1 MAELRSLPYAVS
13 SRAAVAARRFPW
25 LEGALIVVVS
35 FLAELYQDK
44 KIIFGQFVFESDA
57 RLHEFWMRRF
67 QDPDLFHDPLT
78 EALLNTAY
86 IPYGFRGLHW
96 LASWAIDPI
105 RFAEA
110 VPLVLAPLSA
120 WLLFR
125 IVREHTDWWPAAWL
139 GSLLFVFAWD
149 MHRFTGGHQRA
160 YGPVIVV
167 LTLYLLLRRRDVAAA
182 AVPIVG
188 ALFYPSAAA
197 VAVLTIAFSS
207 LELLPGRR
215 LDVRRAVVAVGA
227 GVGALLALVLP
238 QVIVRGGFPEI
249 VTRDAAR
256 SLPDFGEDTDV
267 RYFTGSILD
276 YLSQKASGFGLAWTG
291 SMLVVGAIVILALRP
306 RNALL
311 LRREVWAML
320 ASSLLLFGL
329 AQAFLFR
336 FYLPH
341 RYAYAIVP
349 FCAILIAVGWQPT
362 WQAAAERVRRPWLL
376 GILGVAVTLA
386 VAWVAL
392 VLFPFGLRLPWDD
405 SLTELFDDTWYYL
418 AALAVGL
425 LLAWLLYRPG
435 AAWVA
440 ASACSAALLVTLV
453 GVAGADQRHGI
464 TCGRA
469 DLLRY
474 LGNKTEKDAIIAGN
488 PVLMDCVGV
497 VSRRPVVMS
506 EKLWQVWEVDFWRE
520 GRRRMFDSVDAYYG
534 DSMDDVLALRDRYG
548 ADYLVVEKRYWL
560 DAWKNVEPF
569 TSRVHQLVNTV
580 ETPAVR
586 RLPEECVVFTSRLD
600 RVYDLDCVADRV
612 SPPG

>member
-1 MAELRSLPYAVS
+1 M
-13 SRAAVAARRFPW
+13 
-25 LEGALIVVVS
+25 
-35 FLAELYQDK
+35 
-44 KIIFGQFVFESDA
+44 
-57 RLHEFWMRRF
+57 
-67 QDPDLFHDPLT
+67 
-78 EALLNTAY
+78 NTTTTR
-86 IPYGFRGLHW
+86 I
-96 LASWAIDPI
+96 
-105 RFAEA
+105 
-110 VPLVLAPLSA
+110 PLVG
-120 WLLFR
+120 LL
-125 IVREHTDWWPAAWL
+125 VVQL
-139 GSLLFVFAWD
+139 
-149 MHRFTGGHQRA
+149 
-160 YGPVIVV
+160 VIGYEWTMSG
-167 LTLYLLLRRRDVAAA
+167 LTK
-182 AVPIVG
+182 
-188 ALFYPSAAA
+188 
-197 VAVLTIAFSS
+197 
-207 LELLPGRR
+207 
-215 LDVRRAVVAVGA
+215 
-227 GVGALLALVLP
+227 
-238 QVIVRGGFPEI
+238 IVRGGFPEI

-320 ASSLLLFGL
+320 VSSLLLFGL

-336 FYLPH
+336 LYLPH

-362 WQAAAERVRRPWLL
+362 WQAAAERIRRPWLL
-376 GILGVAVTLA
+376 GALGVAVTLA

-392 VLFPFGLRLPWDD
+392 VLFPFGRRLPWDD

-440 ASACSAALLVTLV
+440 ASMVSAALLVTLI

-464 TCGRA
+464 TCGRV

-474 LGNKTEKDAIIAGN
+474 LGNETEKDAIVAGS

-520 GRRRMFDSVDAYYG
+520 GRRRGSAPATR
-534 DSMDDVLALRDRYG
+534 S
-548 ADYLVVEKRYWL
+548 
-560 DAWKNVEPF
+560 
-569 TSRVHQLVNTV
+569 
-580 ETPAVR
+580 TPAS
-586 RLPEECVVFTSRLD
+586 TSPAKRS
-600 RVYDLDCVADRV
+600 A
-612 SPPG
+612 S